1 METHNLHTLD
11 DTHPIPNLDVVDVN
25 TVKRGGGSDLFVVVA
40 TPLSGDR
47 RSLERLVRKI
57 ERYLEF
63 MHTNEFRAESGSP
76 KPENTNIIVK
86 IPLSSDPAA
95 FDLLERSK
103 PWVADNGATLVI
115 DTHPA

>member
-1 METHNLHTLD
+1 METQSLYALD

-40 TPLSGDR
+40 MPLSGDR
-47 RSLERLVRKI
+47 RSLERLARKI

-63 MHTNEFRAESGSP
+63 MNTSEFRAESGNP

-86 IPLSSDPAA
+86 IPPSSDPAA

-103 PWVADNGATLVI
+103 PWVADNGATLVV
-115 DTHPA
+115 DMRPA

>member
-1 METHNLHTLD
+1 METQDLYALD

-25 TVKRGGGSDLFVVVA
+25 TVKKGGGSDLFVVVA

-47 RSLERLVRKI
+47 RSLERLLRKI

-63 MHTNEFRAESGSP
+63 MRTSEFRAESGSP
-76 KPENTNIIVK
+76 VPENTNIIVK
-86 IPLSSDPAA
+86 ISPNSAPAV

-103 PWVADNGATLVI
+103 PWVADNGATLIV
-115 DTHPA
+115 DTRPV